1 MFAILIILT
10 LFGTVAVLAARY
22 GRDSR
27 ETITSKEA
35 QLAIYGLTWHG
46 RGHDPLDEELA
57 GELQRARSERAG
69 AARTVSQGRSRQ
81 PAQAGRTSALPGVML
96 DVAR

>member
-10 LFGTVAVLAARY
+10 LFGAVAVLAARY

-57 GELQRARSERAG
+57 GELQHARRERAG
-69 AARTVSQGRSRQ
+69 AGTVSQGRSRQ
-81 PAQAGRTSALPGVML
+81 PEQAGRTSALPGVML